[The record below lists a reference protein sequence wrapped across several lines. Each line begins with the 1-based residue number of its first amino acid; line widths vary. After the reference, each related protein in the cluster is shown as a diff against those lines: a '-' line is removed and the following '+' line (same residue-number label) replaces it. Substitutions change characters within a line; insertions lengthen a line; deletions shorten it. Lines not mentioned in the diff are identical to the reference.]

1 MWDRHLTVRCLVDH
15 TDTPYRT
22 DLGDAQSWMFTEGQ
36 TNWQSMGDRALLG
49 ELFTDVSL
57 LLMEVSMSRD
67 FELTRGVIYVM
78 RQVAGEEVPLALC
91 AQRSYAEWVGCF
103 SAI

>member
-1 MWDRHLTVRCLVDH
+1 
-15 TDTPYRT
+15 
-22 DLGDAQSWMFTEGQ
+22 MFTEGQ
-36 TNWQSMGDRALLG
+36 TNWQGMEFRLRALLG
-49 ELFTDVSL
+49 ELFTDLCL